1 MSYSDFKK
9 CYEKKK
15 NIKRIRQI
23 LKVHISGMAWQIE
36 LKFEITGVLS

>member
-15 NIKRIRQI
+15 NIRKIRQI
-23 LKVHISGMAWQIE
+23 LKVHISGMDWEIE
-36 LKFEITGVLS
+36 LKFGITGVPS